1 MSFLPLLLG
10 TGIGAGLALVVWGL
24 RPRAP
29 QDDPWRRMR
38 RIWPRF
44 ADLPARLARAAV
56 AGLII
61 GLLTRWPIA
70 VIGGAALGFFA
81 SDLFAGRGQRGVEV
95 DRTAAIASWTEM
107 LRDTMAAA
115 AGLEQAIV
123 TTAPLAPEP
132 IAPQIRALISRLERE
147 RLAPALSRLADD
159 LADPTA
165 DLVVSALTLAAS
177 GEAQDLSDL
186 LGSLAGA
193 ARDNATMRLK
203 IEASRARTRTSVRII
218 TAVTICM
225 ALLLV
230 VLNRNY
236 LSPFDT
242 AAGQGVLLAVVACF
256 AGGLWW
262 LAAMARYAAPER
274 FVVGHRG
281 EESSWS

>member
-1 MSFLPLLLG
+1 VSLLPLVLG
-10 TGIGAGLALVVWGL
+10 ACIGAGLALVVWGL
-24 RPRAP
+24 RPHERRDAPFRRARP
-29 QDDPWRRMR
+29 IAPH
-38 RIWPRF
+38 F
-44 ADLPARLARAAV
+44 TDLPARLVRAMAL
-56 AGLII
+56 ALAI
-61 GLLTRWPIA
+61 GLLTRWPVA
-70 VIGGAALGFFA
+70 VLGGAALGFFA
-81 SDLFAGRGQRGVEV
+81 RDLFAWRGKHSVET

-123 TTAPLAPEP
+123 TTAPLAPAT
-132 IAPQIRALISRLERE
+132 IRPQIHALISRLERE
-147 RLAPALSRLADD
+147 RPAPALAQLADD

-218 TAVTICM
+218 TAVTVCM

-230 VLNRNY
+230 VLNRGY
-236 LSPFDT
+236 LSPFDS
-242 AAGQGVLLAVVACF
+242 AAGQGVLLVVIACF
-256 AGGLWW
+256 GGGLWW
-262 LAAMARYAAPER
+262 LASMARYVAPER
-274 FVVGHRG
+274 FLVGRRD